1 MTKIFRLITPSNCT
15 SLEHLTTLKKQGG
28 LSTPLLDMMWWNVAT
43 AVSAYRNPNRH
54 NPTNKDGT
62 SPIWEIALLNKHIP
76 AHMSTPTDI
85 YRSIMQE
92 RPTKPLH
99 HKLHT
104 AMNTPPTETNW
115 LNLVKNLNTPGIPP
129 SIRNQALQ
137 VATNMKPLNNRRP
150 IFAMWPQL
158 AAMDILNV
166 IPNSPDSAKTAAKT
180 LVGLYNFHTSTL
192 PQELARVEPSSTRDT
207 SNMTHLEQKHQ
218 HHQPPSTPSVV
229 PSIKRASLVSATS
242 IAKFLVSGM
251 IYRAECARYHDA
263 IQLVDVSLVH
273 CSGIT
278 AQPSRTISFSPLVT
292 VQVTMCFFAFPI
304 SAASAFAILFK
315 VDNQV
320 PNLLRNA
327 CLLALASELQ
337 VLAEPVQPPDS
348 LPELSFTLSTISPLV
363 TILSTVMTFDV
374 TISRMRCVR

>member
-1 MTKIFRLITPSNCT
+1 MSKDV
-15 SLEHLTTLKKQGG
+15 
-28 LSTPLLDMMWWNVAT
+28 DMMWWNVAT
-43 AVSAYRNPNRH
+43 AVSAYH

-137 VATNMKPLNNRRP
+137 VATN
-150 IFAMWPQL
+150 IFVMWPQL
-158 AAMDILNV
+158 ATMDILNV

-192 PQELARVEPSSTRDT
+192 PQELARVEVRSALGLSTQAVI
-207 SNMTHLEQKHQ
+207 QK
-218 HHQPPSTPSVV
+218 
-229 PSIKRASLVSATS
+229 
-242 IAKFLVSGM
+242 
-251 IYRAECARYHDA
+251 
-263 IQLVDVSLVH
+263 
-273 CSGIT
+273 
-278 AQPSRTISFSPLVT
+278 
-292 VQVTMCFFAFPI
+292 
-304 SAASAFAILFK
+304 AA
-315 VDNQV
+315 V
-320 PNLLRNA
+320 
-327 CLLALASELQ
+327 
-337 VLAEPVQPPDS
+337 VQPRYQQYDP
-348 LPELSFTLSTISPLV
+348 P
-363 TILSTVMTFDV
+363 
-374 TISRMRCVR
+374 